1 MRRYVE
7 IGNSGFRINAMA
19 DLINTFSWSIS
30 ARADFEECPRRMGIY
45 KIQKVI
51 ET

>member
-1 MRRYVE
+1 MQRYAE
-7 IGNSGFRINAMA
+7 IGNSGFWINVMA
-19 DLINTFSWSIS
+19 ELINTFSWSIS
-30 ARADFEECPRRMGIY
+30 ARADFEECPHRMGIY